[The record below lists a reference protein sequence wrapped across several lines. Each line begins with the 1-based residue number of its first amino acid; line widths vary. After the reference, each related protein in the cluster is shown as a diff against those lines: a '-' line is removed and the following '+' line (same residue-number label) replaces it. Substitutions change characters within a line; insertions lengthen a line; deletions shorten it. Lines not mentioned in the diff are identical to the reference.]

1 MGNVSESLSFG
12 VEAIIG
18 IFIFFILFTS
28 LLPTIIDYI
37 NNNSSSLGLPQATIL
52 IVSLFGLI
60 LVAGIMLKFWN
71 KITGKDNE
79 PPQYGGGY

>member
-1 MGNVSESLSFG
+1 MGTVSESVLSG

-28 LLPTIIDYI
+28 FLPTIIDYI
-37 NNNSSSLGLPQATIL
+37 NNNSTTIGMPQATIL
-52 IVSLFGLI
+52 VVSLFGL
-60 LVAGIMLKFWN
+60 LFVAGMMLKMWN
-71 KITGKDNE
+71 KVTGKDN